1 MNIFTKK
8 DINSSKNKSD
18 KSRKLCNDKTFPIFL
33 FVLIILAYGL
43 LTFKQGFYLDDWYI
57 ILFKEK
63 LGNSG
68 FSLYF
73 SKDRPFLSLPYV
85 LLMSIFQESA
95 IGWSIFALLMRWVV
109 TCSFWILL
117 NKAFPEHKT
126 VWKWATVI
134 FAVYP
139 GFKFHWFEIM
149 YSFAYIFLTFY
160 FFSYFFMLK
169 AMENSNKQG
178 FYLLWTAVAL
188 VCLAIGIVPQEYFYG
203 MELFRPIFIYLVI
216 NKKEFDTPRKS
227 FSKAFKHWIP
237 YLLFF
242 VGFTAYRI
250 IFRDTYAYQ
259 IGILEQLRLS
269 PLLTIKEIGLKAGR
283 SILDAFVISWWN
295 ALKLV
300 ALTFKQS
307 RSFELIL
314 LIIAGF
320 GLVLLS
326 LYPRKQSEKHGINL
340 IGGWKLMLIG
350 LYLGLVA
357 LIPFYAGGFD
367 VSVEFPWNRFLLAL
381 TPAVAIYS
389 TGLLD
394 YISKKNTIKV
404 IILALICSIAVASQ
418 FITSR
423 EFVNYWERQKDFFWQ
438 LSWRVPQLKAGTT
451 LITVDLPFV
460 KYYSGT
466 SLIGPLN
473 IIYFPEDH
481 STNIEAIVRI
491 MDSPESEYIPEFTLN
506 KPIVYNLRGLQ
517 FEGST
522 NQLLL
527 FLMPEEGCLRI
538 FAPYDFPDQLTFSND
553 ADFWTS
559 ALPLSNLDTIITNP
573 SQSKYPPEK
582 YFGTENTNHWCYYFE
597 KADLARQNQDW
608 EEVIYFYESAQD
620 QGLSPYKITEFEP
633 LVEAYIR
640 TSDVE
645 AASQLVDY
653 LQVIY
658 PNSNEYFCNFFLR
671 LQKLANL
678 KTEEQL
684 TLNKLLKIYQC
695 SQY

>member
-1 MNIFTKK
+1 MNILTNK
-8 DINSSKNKSD
+8 DTNSSNNKSD

-33 FVLIILAYGL
+33 LVLIILAYGL
-43 LTFKQGFYLDDWYI
+43 LTSKQGFYLDDWYI
-57 ILFKEK
+57 LLFKEK
-63 LGNSG
+63 LGSSG
-68 FSLYF
+68 FLLYF
-73 SKDRPFLSLPYV
+73 SKDRPFESYPYI
-85 LLMSIFQESA
+85 LLMSILGESPL
-95 IGWSIFALLMRWVV
+95 GWSIFAILMRWTV
-109 TCSFWILL
+109 TFSFWILL
-117 NKAFPEHKT
+117 KNAFPEHKT

-139 GFKFHWFEIM
+139 GFKFHWFGIM
-149 YSFAYIFLTFY
+149 FSFFYLFLLFYIL
-160 FFSYFFMLK
+160 SYIFMLK
-169 AMENSNKQG
+169 AIENANKSNL
-178 FYLLWTAVAL
+178 YVLYTLAAL
-188 VCLAIGIVPQEYFYG
+188 VCLIIGILPQEYFYG
-203 MELFRPIFIYLVI
+203 MELFRPIFIFLVI
-216 NKKEFDTPRKS
+216 NKKEFGSPKKS
-227 FSKAFKHWIP
+227 FLKAVKQWIP
-237 YLLFF
+237 YLIFF
-242 VGFTAYRI
+242 VGFTVYRI
-250 IFRDTYAYQ
+250 LFRNTYAYQ
-259 IGILEQLRLS
+259 IGILDQLRLS
-269 PLLTIKEIGLKAGR
+269 PLLTIKEFVFKAAN
-283 SILDAFVISWWN
+283 SIIDAFVISWWN

-320 GLVLLS
+320 GWVLLS
-326 LYPRKQSEKHGINL
+326 LYPRKQSEKYGLNL
-340 IGGWKLMLIG
+340 NGGWKLMLIG

-367 VSVEFPWNRFLLAL
+367 VRVEFPWNRFLLAL
-381 TPAVAIYS
+381 TPAVAIFS
-389 TGLLD
+389 AGFLD

-418 FITSR
+418 FITSS
-423 EFVNYWERQKDFFWQ
+423 EFVNYWERQKEFFWQ

-481 STNIEAIVRI
+481 STNIYAIVRI
-491 MDSPESEYIPEFTLN
+491 MDSPESAYIPEFTLN

-527 FLMPEEGCLRI
+527 FSMPEEGCLRI

-553 ADFWTS
+553 PYFWTS
-559 ALPLSNLDTIITNP
+559 ALPLSNLGTIITNP

-608 EEVIYFYESAQD
+608 EEVIYLYESAQD

-653 LQVIY
+653 LHVIY

-684 TLNKLLKIYQC
+684 TLNKF
-695 SQY
+695 